1 MEPLVKWEG
10 PLLRSKEAGSPTR
23 RPPLAPSTSSA
34 GKAGSKNVSLRMG
47 RIFALLLLLA
57 LCVRSA
63 RAQQDQSTWHL
74 LIEPSFMNPEVS
86 FPISGARHTVLVPGY
101 LSDGEPQYFSKKD
114 WTALGLTW
122 DSFRLRAARNATE
135 KKFHAALVRDAH
147 KVVQYAA
154 INSDDPLTDTM
165 VLSPDFLKKFQ
176 DIFGPTL
183 LVALPNRFTVYV
195 FPGLASEYQSYAPMI
210 IRNYQDSTYP
220 VSKEIF
226 EISENG
232 IRAVGAFEEG
242 PPDPTETDSTPV
254 ESGTLP

>member
-23 RPPLAPSTSSA
+23 QPPLAPSTSSA

-135 KKFHAALVRDAH
+135 KKF
-147 KVVQYAA
+147 
-154 INSDDPLTDTM
+154 
-165 VLSPDFLKKFQ
+165 Q